1 MQRPEP
7 AQVIAELGLGE
18 LGLSRLGFAPSEIT
32 RPNNGVAPY
41 GPRYGWVEDFTAVL
55 YDEEADMA
63 GLINLEIEK
72 GATFSHTFFWKQRDG
87 TPVDLSGAV
96 ALLQVRATQ
105 DTGAAHKASIASYSY
120 PPAGPTPWFD
130 GIDITAHEGKLV
142 VALSNADTSTIE
154 AGEWF
159 YDLKIT
165 MLSGEVYR
173 LVQGRMKVDPA
184 VTA

>member
-1 MQRPEP
+1 MQRVEP
-7 AQVIAELGLGE
+7 AQVISELGLCE
-18 LGLSRLGFAPSEIT
+18 LGLSRLGFAPIEIT
-32 RPNNGVAPY
+32 RPDAGVSID

-72 GATFSHTFFWKQRDG
+72 NASFSHTFYWRNRDG
-87 TPVDLSGAV
+87 SAVDITSSS

-105 DTGAAHKASIASYSY
+105 DTTAAHKASIASYPLPVS
-120 PPAGPTPWFD
+120 GPTPWFV
-130 GIDITAHEGKLV
+130 GVDITGAEGKLLIS
-142 VALSNADTSTIE
+142 LSPGDTNQIE
-154 AGEWF
+154 AGEWW

-165 MLSGEVYR
+165 LAGGEVHR
-173 LVQGRMKVDPA
+173 LVQGRMTVDPA